1 MFWII
6 WDPFGPVWTLLNNF
20 KQKLVFAQKHLS
32 KTRLC
37 PYGATTWFLSEKAQ
51 KCPYGPKIVPNSQKH
66 LGWPFWTLLNHFGML
81 TSLPCLAIFVCFTGS
96 FFFGTPC
103 TNTTTANIH
112 NKDNYAFCA
121 CRHLR
126 FWFDGNNV
134 LQYWVTRPVSGSDLG
149 KLCQCFC
156 LRHSWFSVLFL
167 FWGFLTNEEECK
179 ISDIVQGEESQRHWW
194 GVKQKNFQESNR
206 SWSTFGE
213 PLLRV
218 RRWIVGW
225 NQMDLVHGN
234 ANDERR
240 KTFSLETG
248 RSKLFWLVDILV
260 EGE

>member
-1 MFWII
+1 MFGYFCLFYW
-6 WDPFGPVWTLLNNF
+6 
-20 KQKLVFAQKHLS
+20 LV
-32 KTRLC
+32 
-37 PYGATTWFLSEKAQ
+37 
-51 KCPYGPKIVPNSQKH
+51 
-66 LGWPFWTLLNHFGML
+66 
-81 TSLPCLAIFVCFTGS
+81 
-96 FFFGTPC
+96 FFGTPC